1 MTLAGHALAASLYL
15 LGALLGWRPARGV
28 ERGRGVRWSLMGGA
42 ALHTL
47 GLYGMHLEQP
57 PVPLESVP
65 AALSLIGW
73 LISLAY
79 LGSLSVARVQSAGAW
94 VALLAALFTLGAE
107 LGLQLGA
114 APARPAAGSSLWS
127 HAHVLLSTAGF
138 SLLALASLAGVG
150 YLAQERLLKRK
161 PRTPRGVGPEL
172 PSLESL
178 DRVEHIA
185 LSLGFVLLTLGVV
198 TGFAWGLGRGES
210 PWSVHALFLLLAWL
224 GYLFPVSLRLVRHQH
239 GPRPALGVVFGFA
252 LLAFSYLGIRVL
264 GSVT

>member
-1 MTLAGHALAASLYL
+1 MNLLGHALAAALYL
-15 LGALLGWRPARGV
+15 FGAVLGWRPARGI
-28 ERGRGVRWSLMGGA
+28 ERERAVRWSLSLGA
-42 ALHTL
+42 AVHAL
-47 GLYGMHLEQP
+47 GLYGFHRVEP
-57 PVPLESVP
+57 PIPLESVP

-73 LISLAY
+73 LVCLAY
-79 LGSLSVARVQSAGAW
+79 LGALAFARVQSGGAW
-94 VALLAALFTLGAE
+94 VALVAALFTLTAL
-107 LGLQLGA
+107 LGLELVA
-114 APARPAAGSSLWS
+114 APDVAPAGSALWS

-161 PRTPRGVGPEL
+161 PRAPRRIGPDL

-178 DRVEHIA
+178 DRVEHLA

-198 TGFAWGLGRGES
+198 TGFVWGIGRGQS
-210 PWSVHALFLLLAWL
+210 PWTVHALFLLLAWL
-224 GYLFPVSLRLVRHQH
+224 GYLFPIGLRLVRHQH

-264 GSVT
+264 GSVA